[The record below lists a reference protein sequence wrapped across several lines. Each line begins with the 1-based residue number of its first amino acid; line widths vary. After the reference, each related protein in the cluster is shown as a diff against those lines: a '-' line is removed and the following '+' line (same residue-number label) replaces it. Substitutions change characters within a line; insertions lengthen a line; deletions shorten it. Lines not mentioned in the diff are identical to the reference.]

1 MSADRDGMERPKAF
15 RARMGAVVI
24 GPNPLPDEGPWSL
37 MIFQGRVLTLSQI
50 SGLYE
55 IEGVTL
61 RKIELKPGEK
71 P

>member
-1 MSADRDGMERPKAF
+1 MSADRDVMER
-15 RARMGAVVI
+15 REGWEV
-24 GPNPLPDEGPWSL
+24 GPVLPDDGPWSL

-61 RKIELKPGEK
+61 RKIELKDAEK
-71 P
+71 T